1 MNKNFKGLFLLDND
15 TTYLNHGSFG
25 ACPSKIMDEYFK
37 LQLELERQPIDFLA
51 NNITTTLKKSRESLS
66 KYIDC
71 PREDVVFFPNPST
84 AINMVAK
91 SLTLRK
97 NDEVLTTTHEYGALV
112 KMWRFIC
119 DKASANYIE
128 FSPCFPLDSKSNFLE
143 LFLNNITDRTK
154 IIFISHITSA
164 TGLKFPIKEIC
175 DEARK
180 RGIVSIIDGAHAPGH
195 IDLSIR
201 DINPD
206 IYVGACHKWMM
217 SPKGSSFLYASKK
230 MQNFLKPLVISWG
243 WDSEIISDSQFIDHH
258 EWQGTNDISQY
269 LIVPYVIDFLNE
281 NNWKEV
287 SNECKKLNL
296 ESRLRLLDLFDKK
309 PFCDN
314 SLEWLGQMSSIQ
326 IPNCNVKDL
335 YNYLKSKKIEVPI
348 IEWENMKILR
358 ISIQAYNNEED
369 INRLIKY
376 LKLYFN

>member
-1 MNKNFKGLFLLDND
+1 MNKNIKNLFLLDKNI
-15 TTYLNHGSFG
+15 TYLNHGSFG
-25 ACPSKIMDEYFK
+25 ACPKIIMDQYFK
-37 LQLELERQPIDFLA
+37 LQLELEREPIDFLA
-51 NNITTTLKKSRESLS
+51 NEITKQLKKSRVALS
-66 KYIDC
+66 KYVDC
-71 PREDVVFFPNPST
+71 PGEDVVFFPNPST

-91 SLTLRK
+91 SLILSK

-119 DKASANYIE
+119 DKSSANYIE
-128 FSPCFPLDSKSNFLE
+128 YRPYLPIDSKSIFLE
-143 LFLNNITDRTK
+143 SFFNKITDRTK

-175 DEARK
+175 DQARK
-180 RGIVSIIDGAHAPGH
+180 RGIISIIDGAHAPAH

-201 DINPD
+201 DIKPD

-217 SPKGSSFLYASKK
+217 SPKGASFLYASKN
-230 MQNFLKPLVISWG
+230 MQKLLKPLVISWG
-243 WDSEIISDSQFIDHH
+243 WDSEVVGDSHFIDYH

-269 LIVPYVIDFLNE
+269 LIIPYVIDFLNE
-281 NNWKEV
+281 NKWKEV

-326 IPNCNVKDL
+326 IPDCNVKDL

-376 LKLYFN
+376 LKLYFS

>member
-1 MNKNFKGLFLLDND
+1 MNKNLKDLFLLDKD
-15 TTYLNHGSFG
+15 ITYLNHGSFG
-25 ACPSKIMDEYFK
+25 ACPKIIMDEYFN
-37 LQLELERQPIDFLA
+37 LQLELEREPIDFLA
-51 NNITTTLKKSRESLS
+51 NNITRRLKRSRVALS

-71 PREDVVFFPNPST
+71 PSEDVVFFPNPST

-91 SLTLRK
+91 SFPLSY

-119 DKASANYIE
+119 NKRSANYIE
-128 FSPCFPLDSKSNFLE
+128 YRPYLPIDSKSIFLE
-143 LFLNNITDRTK
+143 SFFNKITDRTK

-164 TGLKFPIKEIC
+164 TGLKFPVKEIC

-180 RGIVSIIDGAHAPGH
+180 RGIISIIDGAHAPAH
-195 IDLSIR
+195 IDLSIT
-201 DINPD
+201 DIEPD

-217 SPKGSSFLYASKK
+217 SPKGASFLYASKK
-230 MQNFLKPLVISWG
+230 MQKLLKPLVISWG
-243 WDSEIISDSQFIDHH
+243 WDSEIVGDSHFIDHH

-269 LIVPYVIDFLNE
+269 LIIPYVIDFLNE
-281 NNWKEV
+281 NEWKEV
-287 SNECKKLNL
+287 SGSCKKLNL

-309 PFCDN
+309 PFCTN

-326 IPNCNVKDL
+326 IPDCNVKDL

-358 ISIQAYNNEED
+358 ISIQAYNNEQD
-369 INRLIKY
+369 INRLMKY

>member
-1 MNKNFKGLFLLDND
+1 MNKNLKDLFLLDKNI
-15 TTYLNHGSFG
+15 TYLNHGSFG
-25 ACPSKIMDEYFK
+25 ACPKIIMDQYFK
-37 LQLELERQPIDFLA
+37 LQLELEREPIDFLA
-51 NNITTTLKKSRESLS
+51 NEITKQLKKSRVALS
-66 KYIDC
+66 KYVDC
-71 PREDVVFFPNPST
+71 PGEDVVFFPNPST

-91 SLTLRK
+91 SLILSK

-119 DKASANYIE
+119 DKSSANYIE
-128 FSPCFPLDSKSNFLE
+128 YRPYLPIDSKSIFLE
-143 LFLNNITDRTK
+143 SFFNKITDRTK

-175 DEARK
+175 DQARK
-180 RGIVSIIDGAHAPGH
+180 RGIISIIDGAHAPAH

-201 DINPD
+201 DIKPD

-217 SPKGSSFLYASKK
+217 SPKGASFLYASKN
-230 MQNFLKPLVISWG
+230 MQKLLKPLVISWG
-243 WDSEIISDSQFIDHH
+243 WDSEVVGDSHFIDYH

-269 LIVPYVIDFLNE
+269 LIIPYVIDFLNE
-281 NNWKEV
+281 NKWKEV

-326 IPNCNVKDL
+326 IPDCNVKDL

-376 LKLYFN
+376 LKLYFS

>member
-1 MNKNFKGLFLLDND
+1 MNKNLKDLFLLDKD
-15 TTYLNHGSFG
+15 ITYLNHGSFG
-25 ACPSKIMDEYFK
+25 ACPKIIMDEYFN
-37 LQLELERQPIDFLA
+37 LQLELEREPIDFLA
-51 NNITTTLKKSRESLS
+51 NNITRQLKRSRVALS

-71 PREDVVFFPNPST
+71 PSEDVVFFPNPST

-91 SLTLRK
+91 SFPLSY

-119 DKASANYIE
+119 DKSSANYIE
-128 FSPCFPLDSKSNFLE
+128 YRPYLPMDSKSVFLE
-143 LFLNNITDRTK
+143 SFFNKITDRTK

-164 TGLKFPIKEIC
+164 TGLKFPVKEIC

-180 RGIVSIIDGAHAPGH
+180 RGIISIIDGAHAPAH
-195 IDLSIR
+195 IDLSIT
-201 DINPD
+201 DIEPD

-217 SPKGSSFLYASKK
+217 SPKGASFLYASKK
-230 MQNFLKPLVISWG
+230 MQKLLKPLVISWG
-243 WDSEIISDSQFIDHH
+243 WDSEIVGDSHFIDHH

-269 LIVPYVIDFLNE
+269 LIIPYVIDFLNKNE
-281 NNWKEV
+281 WKEV
-287 SNECKKLNL
+287 SRSCKKLNL
-296 ESRLRLLDLFDKK
+296 KSRLRLLDLFDKK
-309 PFCDN
+309 PFCTN

-326 IPNCNVKDL
+326 IPDCNVKDL

>member
-1 MNKNFKGLFLLDND
+1 MNKNFKDLFLLDND

-25 ACPSKIMDEYFK
+25 ACPRKIMDEYFK
-37 LQLELERQPIDFLA
+37 LQLELENQPIDFLA
-51 NNITTTLKKSRESLS
+51 NNITTTLKTSRESLS

-71 PREDVVFFPNPST
+71 SREDVVFFPNPST

-128 FSPCFPLDSKSNFLE
+128 HSPFLPLDSKSNFLE

-175 DEARK
+175 NEARK

-217 SPKGSSFLYASKK
+217 SPKGASFLYASKK
-230 MQNFLKPLVISWG
+230 MQNCLKPLVISWG

-269 LIVPYVIDFLNE
+269 LIIPYVIDFLNE
-281 NNWKEV
+281 NKWKEV
-287 SNECKKLNL
+287 SNDCKKLNL

-309 PFCDN
+309 PFCNN

-326 IPNCNVKDL
+326 IPNCNVEDL
-335 YNYLKSKKIEVPI
+335 YDYLKSKKIEVPI
-348 IEWENMKILR
+348 IEWEHRKILR

-369 INRLIKY
+369 IDRLIKY